1 MSDDETEDEN
11 AREPE
16 DQGEN
21 DAGALVP
28 IVSKFPGVSKAAD
41 LVEILKTAPQ
51 LYDNFK
57 KVIIKLVGS
66 PERIREIAGAKATAK
81 VMDSAAEATKT
92 ILHATAER
100 GAKDVGGGADP
111 ELVLRALDRV
121 TREAII
127 SQRRREEVMGAAI
140 QEIPLLIQ
148 EGDATGE
155 VDDDKMMYFWRLAET
170 MPEAKMVTYFG
181 KLLAGELHHP
191 GRFSP
196 ATIRILSTMTEE
208 LSRAFEELCRLSLKD
223 PSDTIVVIP
232 RVGSAPL
239 SGQPLEPYGPKYG
252 MLLEL
257 QAAGLIMSMTQ
268 ATWNLKENDP
278 EAVIEYAGQRAIL
291 RAREGKSL
299 GLHDGIFISSAGGE
313 LRSLIALAPVPEYTA
328 ALKVYLDELG
338 IDFLFPEDD
347 D

>member
-28 IVSKFPGVSKAAD
+28 IVSKFPGVSKATD
-41 LVEILKTAPQ
+41 LVETLKKAPQ

-57 KVIIKLVGS
+57 KVINRLAGP
-66 PERIREIAGAKATAK
+66 PERTREMAGAEATAK
-81 VMDSAAEATKT
+81 VMGGTAEAINT
-92 ILHATAER
+92 ILRATAER
-100 GAKDVGGGADP
+100 AAKDIAAGADP
-111 ELVLRALDRV
+111 ELAVRALDRV
-121 TREAII
+121 AREAVIT
-127 SQRRREEVMGAAI
+127 QRRREEVMAAAI

-155 VDDDKMMYFWRLAET
+155 VDDDKLMYFWRLAET

-196 ATIRILSTMTEE
+196 ATIQILSTMTERLARE
-208 LSRAFEELCRLSLKD
+208 FEQLCRLSIKD
-223 PSDTIVVIP
+223 LSEAIGVIP
-232 RVGSAPL
+232 LYGGKPL
-239 SGQPLEPYGPKYG
+239 SNQPLELYGPRYG
-252 MLLEL
+252 ILLEL
-257 QAAGLIMSMTQ
+257 QAAGLIMSITE
-268 ATWNLKENDP
+268 ATLNLGVFDP
-278 EAVIEYAGQRAIL
+278 ETVIEYAGQRAIL
-291 RAREGKSL
+291 RPREGKSL
-299 GLHDGIFISSAGGE
+299 GVHESIAFSLPGSE
-313 LRSLIALAPVPEYTA
+313 LRSLIALTPVPEYTA
-328 ALKVYLDELG
+328 AFKVYLDERG
-338 IDFLFPEDD
+338 VDFLFPEDD